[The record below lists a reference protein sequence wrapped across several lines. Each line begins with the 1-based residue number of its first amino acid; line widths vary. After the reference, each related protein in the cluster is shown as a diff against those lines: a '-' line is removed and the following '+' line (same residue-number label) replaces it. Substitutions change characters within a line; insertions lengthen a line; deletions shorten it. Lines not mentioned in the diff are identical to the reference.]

1 MKGYGNVRIIAGEKR
16 GTLIRTP
23 EGAFTRPTLERVRE
37 SLFGILQYEVP
48 GAVVLDLFAGS
59 GALGLEAVS
68 RGAKFAL
75 LNDASRDAFSTLEA
89 NVKKLRF
96 EEQTTLTC
104 LDYAMAIKRA
114 ALMGRKFNLVFLD
127 PPYGGGLIPMAL
139 AALSGAD
146 LLQPGFVVVAEHRA
160 KEAPEAPAGFV
171 LADRRFYGEAALS
184 FYREAPIC

>member
-16 GTLIRTP
+16 GALIRAP

-75 LNDASRDAFSTLEA
+75 LNDASRAALSTLEA
-89 NVKKLRF
+89 NVRKLRF
-96 EEQTTLTC
+96 EEQTALTC

-114 ALMGRKFNLVFLD
+114 ALMGLKFDLVFLD
-127 PPYGGGLIPMAL
+127 PPYGGGLIPKAL
-139 AALSGAD
+139 AALPGAGV
-146 LLQPGFVVVAEHRA
+146 LQPGFTVAAEHRA
-160 KEAPEAPAGFV
+160 KETPEAPAGFV

-184 FYREAPIC
+184 FYREAPSC